1 MRLVH
6 LSDLHLGFRRYQRM
20 NGVGINQRE
29 ADVAQ
34 ALIRTVDAI
43 IARQPE
49 LIVFGGDIFHV
60 VRPSNTAIVFAYLQ
74 IKRLV
79 DALPNAILVMVAGN
93 HDTPRTREMGS
104 ILSLFTQLGVHVA
117 DREPRRF
124 VFPERELSVLAVP
137 EAFSERPALTRDES
151 QRFNVLV
158 LHGEIAGQIP
168 ADTREGDRATT
179 IWQPD
184 DLTAAWDYIALG
196 HYHVY
201 QQIRPNAWYSGA
213 IEYTSLNPWA
223 EQRTEKA
230 AGLSGKG
237 FIEHDLVTKA
247 HQFHVVPG
255 TRRHL
260 DLPAVDAAGLTAPE
274 VDAAIDATIGKVRG
288 GIDDAVVRLFVNNLP
303 KHIQRELDP
312 KKLRDY
318 RARALNFQFEPRKP
332 DALASRRG
340 EGAPGGRRTRSLA
353 DLVTEH
359 FRGRALDPD
368 LDREA
373 LVTLALQYLAAADD
387 GGRDVV
393 TPEAAG
399 LPGDAP

>member
-1 MRLVH
+1 VRLVH

-20 NGVGINQRE
+20 TSAGINQRE

-34 ALIRTVDAI
+34 AFIRTVDAI
-43 IARQPE
+43 IARKPD

-74 IKRLV
+74 VKRLV
-79 DALPNAILVMVAGN
+79 EALPEAILVMVAGN

-117 DREPRRF
+117 DREPKRF
-124 VFPERELSVLAVP
+124 TFPSHDLSVLAVP
-137 EAFSERPALTRDES
+137 EAFVERPALTRDEGH
-151 QRFNVLV
+151 RFNVLV

-168 ADTREGDRATT
+168 AETREGDRATA

-223 EQRTEKA
+223 EQRAEKS

-237 FIEHDLVTKA
+237 FIEHDLSTKT

-274 VDAAIDATIGKVRG
+274 VDAAIDTAIGKVRG

-312 KKLRDY
+312 KRLREY

-332 DALASRRG
+332 DAVPGRRG

-359 FRGRALDPD
+359 FRGRALDAD
-368 LDREA
+368 LDRDA
-373 LVTLALQYLAAADD
+373 LGALALQYLAAADD
-387 GGRDVV
+387 GGRDVA
-393 TPEAAG
+393 TPEPTAM
-399 LPGDAP
+399 PGDDA